1 MEALPVIAETG
12 QVLGLPLAVT
22 LALIV
27 IAATVLVAVVLRDH
41 RNKIDNARDDVNA
54 MKSGVGKQISEIK
67 ATTEKEIAE
76 VKGSME
82 KAVSEIKAEMGKQAA
97 YHNSELNALYKLVN
111 GVAVDVS
118 FIKGKM
124 TRGTK

>member
-12 QVLGLPLAVT
+12 QALGIPLAVT
-22 LALIV
+22 LALIIV
-27 IAATVLVAVVLRDH
+27 ATAVFVVVALHDH
-41 RNKIDNARDDVNA
+41 RNKIDNARDEVNA

>member
-1 MEALPVIAETG
+1 MEALPVIAETSRE
-12 QVLGLPLAVT
+12 LGLPLAVT
-22 LALIV
+22 LALII
-27 IAATVLVAVVLRDH
+27 IATAVLVVVVLRDH
-41 RNKIDNARDDVNA
+41 RNKIDNAREEVNA
-54 MKSGVGKQISEIK
+54 VKRDVDKQIIEIK
-67 ATTEKEIAE
+67 AATEKEITE

-82 KAVSEIKAEMGKQAA
+82 KAVSEIKSEMAKQAA
-97 YHNSELNALYKLVN
+97 YHNSELSALYKLVN

>member
-12 QVLGLPLAVT
+12 QALGLPLAVT
-22 LALIV
+22 LALII
-27 IAATVLVAVVLRDH
+27 IATAVLVVVVLRDH
-41 RNKIDNARDDVNA
+41 RNKIDNAREEVNAVKNDVN
-54 MKSGVGKQISEIK
+54 KQISEIK
-67 ATTEKEIAE
+67 EATGKEIAE

-82 KAVSEIKAEMGKQAA
+82 KAVSEIKAEMVRQAA
-97 YHNSELNALYKLVN
+97 AHNSELSSLYKLVN
-111 GVAVDVS
+111 GVAIDVS

>member
-1 MEALPVIAETG
+1 MEALPIIAEAG
-12 QVLGLPLAVT
+12 QALGLPLAVT
-22 LALIV
+22 LALII
-27 IAATVLVAVVLRDH
+27 IATAVLVAVVLRDH
-41 RNKIDNARDDVNA
+41 RNKIDNAREEVNA
-54 MKSGVGKQISEIK
+54 MKNDVNKQIAGIK
-67 ATTEKEIAE
+67 AATEKEIAE

-82 KAVSEIKAEMGKQAA
+82 KAVSEIKSEMAKQAA
-97 YHNSELNALYKLVN
+97 YHNSELSALYKLVN

>member
-1 MEALPVIAETG
+1 MEAIPVIAETS
-12 QVLGLPLAVT
+12 QALGLPLAVT

-27 IAATVLVAVVLRDH
+27 IAATVLVVVVLRDH
-41 RNKIDNARDDVNA
+41 RNKIDNTKEEVIA
-54 MKSGVGKQISEIK
+54 MKKDVDKQIAEIK
-67 ATTEKEIAE
+67 AATEKEIAE

-82 KAVSEIKAEMGKQAA
+82 KAVSEIKSEMAKQAA
-97 YHNSELNALYKLVN
+97 CHNSELSALYKLVN

>member
-1 MEALPVIAETG
+1 MEAIPVIAETS
-12 QVLGLPLAVT
+12 QALGLPLAVT
-22 LALIV
+22 LALVV
-27 IAATVLVAVVLRDH
+27 IATTVLVVVVLRDH
-41 RNKIDNARDDVNA
+41 RNKIDSARGEVNA
-54 MKSGVGKQISEIK
+54 MKSGVDKQISEIK

-82 KAVSEIKAEMGKQAA
+82 KAVNEIKAEMGKQSA

>member
-1 MEALPVIAETG
+1 MEAIPVIAETG
-12 QVLGLPLAVT
+12 QALGLPLAVT

-27 IAATVLVAVVLRDH
+27 IAATVLVVVVLRDH
-41 RNKIDNARDDVNA
+41 RNKIDNARDEVNA
-54 MKSGVGKQISEIK
+54 MKSGVDKQISEIK

>member
-12 QVLGLPLAVT
+12 QALGLPLAVT
-22 LALIV
+22 LALII
-27 IAATVLVAVVLRDH
+27 IATAVLVVVVLRDH
-41 RNKIDNARDDVNA
+41 RNKIDNAREEVNAVKNDVN
-54 MKSGVGKQISEIK
+54 KQIDEIK
-67 ATTEKEIAE
+67 AATGKEIAE

-82 KAVSEIKAEMGKQAA
+82 KAVSEIKAEMVRQAA
-97 YHNSELNALYKLVN
+97 AHNSELSSLYKLVN
-111 GVAVDVS
+111 GVAIDVS

>member
-12 QVLGLPLAVT
+12 QALGLPLAVT
-22 LALIV
+22 LALI
-27 IAATVLVAVVLRDH
+27 IIATVVLVVIVLRDH
-41 RNKIDNARDDVNA
+41 RNKIDNAREEVNA
-54 MKSGVGKQISEIK
+54 MKNDVNKQIDEIK
-67 ATTEKEIAE
+67 AATGKEIAE

-82 KAVSEIKAEMGKQAA
+82 KAVSEIKSEMAKQAA
-97 YHNSELNALYKLVN
+97 YHNSELSALYKLVN

>member
-1 MEALPVIAETG
+1 MEAIPVIAETS
-12 QVLGLPLAVT
+12 QALGLPLAVT

-27 IAATVLVAVVLRDH
+27 IATAVLVVVVLRDH
-41 RNKIDNARDDVNA
+41 RNKIDNAREEVNAVKNDVN
-54 MKSGVGKQISEIK
+54 KQIDEIK
-67 ATTEKEIAE
+67 AATGKEIAE

-82 KAVSEIKAEMGKQAA
+82 KAVSEIKAEMVRQAA
-97 YHNSELNALYKLVN
+97 AHNSELSSLYKLVN
-111 GVAVDVS
+111 GVAIDVS

>member
-12 QVLGLPLAVT
+12 QALGLPLAVT
-22 LALIV
+22 LALII
-27 IAATVLVAVVLRDH
+27 IATAVLVVVVLRDH
-41 RNKIDNARDDVNA
+41 RNKIDNAREEVNA
-54 MKSGVGKQISEIK
+54 MKIDVDKQIAEIK
-67 ATTEKEIAE
+67 AATGKEIAE

-82 KAVSEIKAEMGKQAA
+82 KAVSEIKSEMAKQAA
-97 YHNSELNALYKLVN
+97 CHNSELSALYKLVN

-124 TRGTK
+124 TRGAK

>member
-1 MEALPVIAETG
+1 MEAIPVIAETS
-12 QVLGLPLAVT
+12 QALGLPLAVT

-27 IAATVLVAVVLRDH
+27 IAATVLVVVVLRDH
-41 RNKIDNARDDVNA
+41 RNKIDNTKEEVIA
-54 MKSGVGKQISEIK
+54 MKKDVDKQIAEIK
-67 ATTEKEIAE
+67 AATEKEIAE

-82 KAVSEIKAEMGKQAA
+82 KAVSEIKSEMAKQAA
-97 YHNSELNALYKLVN
+97 YHNSELSALYKLVN